1 MVDMRTSGTN
11 PSLKEHIHKPENPR
25 HVALFPLR
33 APRLKASSALIKTG
47 CLVLFILNSPPSSP
61 KRNAAFSLF
70 GPEFGRLPDLRNGDG
85 DLGGEDLWEDPEVVS
100 GSSIHEKLDC
110 AMLDLVGT
118 GAFGLAGNSASA
130 ASSFLASCKSMDGI
144 VVDGVVIMASS
155 LTKRASWIGLD
166 CSELSFRF
174 AKSF

>member
-11 PSLKEHIHKPENPR
+11 PPLDDDDIHPPENPR
-25 HVALFPLR
+25 HLALLPLR
-33 APRLKASSALIKTG
+33 VPRLKASSALTKTD
-47 CLVLFILNSPPSSP
+47 CLVLFILDSAPSSP

-118 GAFGLAGNSASA
+118 GAFGLAGNSASPA
-130 ASSFLASCKSMDGI
+130 GSVLASCKSMDGT
-144 VVDGVVIMASS
+144 VVDGVVIVASS
-155 LTKRASWIGLD
+155 LIERVSWIGLD
-166 CSELSFRF
+166 
-174 AKSF
+174 